1 MASHKQVHMGEEY
14 LCRYQNC
21 YNIRTTKAIKWKW
34 LLCNFVKNYN
44 RASFG
49 DFPWLFITE

>member
-49 DFPWLFITE
+49 DFPW